1 MINSIAEGR
10 MATNWLS
17 SWTSTK
23 SLIMMHANSPHPEV
37 IFRVVDELCAFD
49 SESASNW
56 NKNLMIVNELE
67 MHRMETWTYAKE
79 GEVCGEMM
87 DVTHLHALLSLD
99 LFAL

>member
-1 MINSIAEGR
+1 